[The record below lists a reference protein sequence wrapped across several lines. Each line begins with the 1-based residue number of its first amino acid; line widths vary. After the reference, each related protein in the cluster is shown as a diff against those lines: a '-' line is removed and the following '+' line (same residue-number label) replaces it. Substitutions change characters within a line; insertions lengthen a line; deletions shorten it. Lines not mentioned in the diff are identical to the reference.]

1 MKQHKATAMAALLS
15 VALLVAAVF
24 MVTASVNQKDS
35 MDPELVLLGVKNPK
49 ELADLTR
56 E

>member
-1 MKQHKATAMAALLS
+1 MKQRKAIAITALLA
-15 VALLVAAVF
+15 VALLVASVL

-35 MDPELVLLGVKNPK
+35 LDSELVLLGVKDSK
-49 ELADLTR
+49 EFADLTR